1 MVYHSRETG
10 GFPIMNRYRTHLEK
24 SLIHF
29 SSLLQ
34 ESVFAEETALRKGWL
49 QPVDPRVKVAGTF
62 LLILSVS
69 FSHSIIGIVTILVLA
84 GILAAGSHILSG
96 GFLRRL
102 WFFIPLYTILIAL
115 QI

>member
-1 MVYHSRETG
+1 
-10 GFPIMNRYRTHLEK
+10 MNRYRTHLEK

-84 GILAAGSHILSG
+84 GILAADLGAPKRLASTGRSTRKS
-96 GFLRRL
+96 RRHFSFDSFR
-102 WFFIPLYTILIAL
+102 FFFT
-115 QI
+115 